1 MEPKKKWRQYKS
13 TAEID
18 SFLRQDTYL
27 FVVLGTKS
35 NFLLPMLI
43 ILLFFQYK
51 TLLKQWKFRA
61 CDATDLAFYFNI
73 YIENSFQKEQTTI
86 IIIIIVVVLV
96 VA

>member
-43 ILLFFQYK
+43 ILLFF
-51 TLLKQWKFRA
+51 
-61 CDATDLAFYFNI
+61 NI
-73 YIENSFQKEQTTI
+73 KRC
-86 IIIIIVVVLV
+86 
-96 VA
+96 